1 MRFRNRSACSN
12 TCRFGEM
19 LTALAVILLTVTARC
34 IHCQQ
39 QSGELAQ
46 TDEVLP
52 AESAVVVQTVATPTP
67 EPSLIDKLK
76 RWIGQR
82 IDESSPALTRK
93 LLTADVSPQ
102 CSIGLLKMVRG
113 LRNLEPWALRLFDA
127 SGKYPTGAL
136 QATKS
141 DFGAF
146 DECLET
152 VVKDSH
158 GYVVARGQYC
168 NLLYFGGNSSDLQNY
183 IFPAMTVVHPRIIKF
198 KSHLVNPTTPTF
210 RIGLCVL
217 NDCAEEELQEII
229 NAVAPEGVVLRI
241 SDCVTGEFPPLS
253 RTQIIITSVLGTIAS
268 LIVLGTIID
277 IVTSITKPKTSKCV
291 GLLIETFKSFSLVS
305 NTRMLLS
312 VAKDKGSD
320 SYSYRFLHG
329 VRFLS
334 IAWVV
339 VGHCYGSPS
348 DTWSRVINN
357 VIFAE
362 KWFTMIVAAG
372 FIGVDTFFFMS
383 GFLLAYVVA
392 KQKRSGPVLFIIAV
406 VRRYIRTMVPPFFI
420 IMCMYMLPAITSGP
434 DAKAYFDKFYREVKE
449 HWKTLLLQVDNY
461 NHEYDGS
468 GRLPIIPHFWYLS
481 LDFQFFLVSLIILLL
496 FKSKPRCTIAIFSLL
511 SIAGCAAST
520 WHVAGNDT
528 PPFIVVVDESVTNFF
543 ETMYFY
549 YLYPHYHAACY
560 FTGPIAFILLEGFR
574 KRKISKITQLAGW
587 CIAIACGLCCI
598 FMKIGWYTTKYPTT
612 EFGKLSTTFFDRLL
626 WSIFMIW
633 LTLACASGRGGFL
646 NKFLSW
652 APFAPLARLAFGVYL
667 IHMPFIQL
675 ALHISRER
683 MTLSHFVAASFCFS
697 TLAWSYIL
705 SYFLFFSCEAPIGKL
720 DKLVFEGLR
729 QKSPIKQVEDTLPT
743 NIEFVTEKQQI
754 AGHMAESNNNNSS
767 ETAPHE
773 QQFGLQQNG
782 VKPSADAASCRL

>member
-1 MRFRNRSACSN
+1 M
-12 TCRFGEM
+12 
-19 LTALAVILLTVTARC
+19 ALVVILLMVAARPV
-34 IHCQQ
+34 HCLDQP
-39 QSGELAQ
+39 GDLAQ

-52 AESAVVVQTVATPTP
+52 AESVVVVQSVATPTP
-67 EPSLIDKLK
+67 EPSFFDKLK

-136 QATKS
+136 QATKA

-152 VVKDSH
+152 EVKDSH
-158 GYVVARGQYC
+158 GYVAARGQYC
-168 NLLYFGGNSSDLQNY
+168 NLLYYAGNSSDLNNY
-183 IFPAMTVVHPRIIKF
+183 ILPAMSVVHPRISNF
-198 KSHLVNPTTPTF
+198 KSHLMNANTPTF
-210 RIGLCVL
+210 RLGVCVL
-217 NDCAEEELQEII
+217 NDCTEQELQELI
-229 NAVAPEGVVLRI
+229 NVVVPQGLDLRVHN
-241 SDCVTGEFPPLS
+241 CVTAEFPPLS
-253 RTQIIITSVLGTIAS
+253 KTQIIITSVLGTIAA
-268 LIVLGTIID
+268 LIVLGTLID
-277 IVTSITKPKTSKCV
+277 VLTSGMKTKRLKCV
-291 GLLIETFKSFSLVS
+291 ALLVETFKSFSLVS

-320 SYSYRFLHG
+320 SYCYRFLHG
-329 VRFLS
+329 LRFLS

-348 DTWSRVINN
+348 DAWSRVISN
-357 VIFAE
+357 VIFAD
-362 KWFTMIVAAG
+362 KWTTMIVPAG
-372 FIGVDTFFFMS
+372 FIGVDTFFFLS

-392 KQKRSGPVLFIIAV
+392 KQKQTGPILFIVAV
-406 VRRYIRTMVPPFFI
+406 VRRYIRTMVPPFFV
-420 IMCMYMLPAITSGP
+420 IMCMYMLPALTSGP
-434 DAKAYFDKFYREVKE
+434 DAKAYFDKFYDEVKD

-481 LDFQFFLVSLIILLL
+481 LDFQFFLVGLIILLL
-496 FKSKPRCTIAIFSLL
+496 FKSKPRLMIAIFSVL

-520 WHVAGNDT
+520 WHVSGNDT
-528 PPFIVVVDESVTNFF
+528 PPFIVVVDESVSNFF

-549 YLYPHYHAACY
+549 YMYPHYHAACY
-560 FTGPIAFILLEGFR
+560 FTGPIAFLLLERFR
-574 KRKISKITQLAGW
+574 KRKISKITLLSGW

-598 FMKIGWYTTKYPTT
+598 FMKLGWYATKYPTT
-612 EFGKLSTTFFDRLL
+612 EFGKLSTAFFDRLL
-626 WSIFMIW
+626 WSIFLIW

-646 NKFLSW
+646 CKFLSW
-652 APFAPLARLAFGVYL
+652 GAFAPMARLAFGVYL
-667 IHMPFIQL
+667 VHMPFIQL

-683 MTLSHFVAASFCFS
+683 MMLSHFIVASFCFS

-705 SYFLFFSCEAPIGKL
+705 SYFLFIFCEAPVGKL
-720 DKLVFEGLR
+720 DKLAFEGLR
-729 QKSPIKQVEDTLPT
+729 GRGPKKDAEDKLPT
-743 NIEFVTEKQQI
+743 KVEFVIEKQQI
-754 AGHMAESNNNNSS
+754 VDRLAEGNNNNS
-767 ETAPHE
+767 ETTPDE

-782 VKPSADAASCRL
+782 VKPSAEAASCHL

>member
-1 MRFRNRSACSN
+1 M
-12 TCRFGEM
+12 
-19 LTALAVILLTVTARC
+19 ALVVILLMAAARPV
-34 IHCQQ
+34 HCLDEP
-39 QSGELAQ
+39 GELAE

-52 AESAVVVQTVATPTP
+52 AESAVVVQSVATPPP
-67 EPSLIDKLK
+67 EPSFIDKLK

-152 VVKDSH
+152 VVTDSH
-158 GYVVARGQYC
+158 GYVAARGQYC
-168 NLLYFGGNSSDLQNY
+168 NLLYFGGNSSDLNDY
-183 IFPAMTVVHPRIIKF
+183 ILPAMAVVHPRIINF
-198 KSHLVNPTTPTF
+198 KSHLMNPSTPTF
-210 RIGLCVL
+210 RLGLCVL
-217 NDCAEEELQEII
+217 NDCTEEELQELI
-229 NAVAPEGVVLRI
+229 NAVAPQEVVLRV
-241 SDCVTGEFPPLS
+241 DNCVTGEFQPLS
-253 RTQIIITSVLGTIAS
+253 RTQIIITSVLGTIAG
-268 LIVLGTIID
+268 LIVLGTLID
-277 IVTSITKPKTSKCV
+277 VLTSRTKAKRSKCV
-291 GLLIETFKSFSLVS
+291 ALLIETFKGFSLVS

-320 SYSYRFLHG
+320 SYGYRFLHG

-348 DTWSRVINN
+348 DTWSRVISN

-362 KWFTMIVAAG
+362 KWTTMIVPAG
-372 FIGVDTFFFMS
+372 FIGVDTFFFLS

-392 KQKRSGPVLFIIAV
+392 KQKRTGPVLVIVAV
-406 VRRYIRTMVPPFFI
+406 VRRYIRTMVPPFFV
-420 IMCMYMLPAITSGP
+420 IMCMYMLPALTSGP
-434 DAKAYFDKFYREVKE
+434 DAKAYFDKFYNEVKE

-461 NHEYDGS
+461 NHQYDGS

-496 FKSKPRCTIAIFSLL
+496 FKSKPRCTIAIFSIL

-543 ETMYFY
+543 DTMYFY
-549 YLYPHYHAACY
+549 YFYPHYHAACY
-560 FTGPIAFILLEGFR
+560 FTGPIAFLLLDGFR

-626 WSIFMIW
+626 WSIFMVW

-646 NKFLSW
+646 GKFLSW
-652 APFAPLARLAFGVYL
+652 GAFAPLARLAFGVYL
-667 IHMPFIQL
+667 VHMPFIQL

-683 MTLSHFVAASFCFS
+683 MMLSHFVAASFCFS

-705 SYFLFFSCEAPIGKL
+705 SYFLFISCEAPVGKL

-729 QKSPIKQVEDTLPT
+729 GRSSKKDVEDKPPT
-743 NIEFVTEKQQI
+743 KIEFVSEKQQI
-754 AGHMAESNNNNSS
+754 ADQLAESNNNNYSDNNT
-767 ETAPHE
+767 ETTPDE
-773 QQFGLQQNG
+773 QELGLQQNG
-782 VKPSADAASCRL
+782 VKPSADTGSCRL

>member
-1 MRFRNRSACSN
+1 MVA
-12 TCRFGEM
+12 
-19 LTALAVILLTVTARC
+19 ARPV
-34 IHCQQ
+34 HCLDQT
-39 QSGELAQ
+39 GELAE

-52 AESAVVVQTVATPTP
+52 AESAVVIQSVATPTP
-67 EPSLIDKLK
+67 EPSFIDQLK

-113 LRNLEPWALRLFDA
+113 LRNLEPWALR
-127 SGKYPTGAL
+127 P
-136 QATKS
+136 TKS

-152 VVKDSH
+152 EVKDSH
-158 GYVVARGQYC
+158 GYVAARGQYC
-168 NLLYFGGNSSDLQNY
+168 NLLYFGGNSSDLKNY
-183 IFPAMTVVHPRIIKF
+183 IFPAMTVAHPRVGARF
-198 KSHLVNPTTPTF
+198 LEHAL
-210 RIGLCVL
+210 R
-217 NDCAEEELQEII
+217 
-229 NAVAPEGVVLRI
+229 VAIPFV
-241 SDCVTGEFPPLS
+241 F
-253 RTQIIITSVLGTIAS
+253 
-268 LIVLGTIID
+268 
-277 IVTSITKPKTSKCV
+277 
-291 GLLIETFKSFSLVS
+291 SFSSYPVGYNIRAQKKLSHTRLLDGVS
-305 NTRMLLS
+305 LCEASS
-312 VAKDKGSD
+312 V
-320 SYSYRFLHG
+320 
-329 VRFLS
+329 VI
-334 IAWVV
+334 IA
-339 VGHCYGSPS
+339 
-348 DTWSRVINN
+348 RVINN

-362 KWFTMIVAAG
+362 KWTTMIVPAG
-372 FIGVDTFFFMS
+372 FIGVDTFFF
-383 GFLLAYVVA
+383 L
-392 KQKRSGPVLFIIAV
+392 
-406 VRRYIRTMVPPFFI
+406 
-420 IMCMYMLPAITSGP
+420 
-434 DAKAYFDKFYREVKE
+434 
-449 HWKTLLLQVDNY
+449 
-461 NHEYDGS
+461 
-468 GRLPIIPHFWYLS
+468 
-481 LDFQFFLVSLIILLL
+481 
-496 FKSKPRCTIAIFSLL
+496 SKPRCTVAIFSLL

-626 WSIFMIW
+626 WSIFMVW

-646 NKFLSW
+646 SKFLSW
-652 APFAPLARLAFGVYL
+652 GPFAPLARLAFGVYL

-683 MTLSHFVAASFCFS
+683 MMLSHFVLASFCFS

-705 SYFLFFSCEAPIGKL
+705 SYFLFISCEAPVGKL

-729 QKSPIKQVEDTLPT
+729 RKSPKKEVEDKLPT

-754 AGHMAESNNNNSS
+754 ADHLAESNNNNNS
-767 ETAPHE
+767 ETTPDE
-773 QQFGLQQNG
+773 QQFGLQPNG
-782 VKPSADAASCRL
+782 VKPTADTASCRL